1 MLATLKRWMG
11 AAPTQ
16 PAKKD
21 AGETPQGDSARQEAP
36 ALVPAGPEDIAL
48 LLEAAE
54 LAEREGLS
62 PWVLRDEARLETLRR
77 SLEFVVHRGLW
88 LQREAGKVAH
98 WQGRL
103 LALRHGEGPVLGM
116 LLVCRRDDEAAWQ
129 LRFFFIAPEWQGRG
143 HGARLL
149 LAARRELK
157 GTPLQTRLPLV
168 GAAPASLEAAGFR
181 RMHMDAGGVVSFEAP
196 AQWNDQRERTSG
208 A

>member
-1 MLATLKRWMG
+1 MLTTLKRWLG
-11 AAPTQ
+11 ASSTE
-16 PAKKD
+16 PA
-21 AGETPQGDSARQEAP
+21 EAP
-36 ALVPAGPEDIAL
+36 AVEPVKRDPAPELVEASTDDIEL
-48 LLEAAE
+48 LLGAARR
-54 LAEREGLS
+54 AEGEGLS
-62 PWVLRDEARLETLRR
+62 PWVLRDETRLETLRR

-88 LQREAGKVAH
+88 LQREADRVAH

-103 LALRHGEGPVLGM
+103 LALRHGDGPVLGM

-149 LAARRELK
+149 MAARREFR
-157 GTPLQTRLPLV
+157 GTPLQTRLPLK
-168 GAAPASLEAAGFR
+168 GAAPASLEAAGFK
-181 RMHMDAGGVVSFEAP
+181 RMHVDAGGVASFEAP

>member
-1 MLATLKRWMG
+1 MLATFKRWLG
-11 AAPTQ
+11 AAVAAPSEATAAATAAQ
-16 PAKKD
+16 EAAPELVE
-21 AGETPQGDSARQEAP
+21 AGEG
-36 ALVPAGPEDIAL
+36 DIAL
-48 LLEAAE
+48 LLEAARR
-54 LAEREGLS
+54 AEGEGLS

-88 LQREAGKVAH
+88 LQREAGQVAH

-103 LALRHGEGPVLGM
+103 LALRHGDGPVLGM
-116 LLVCRRDDEAAWQ
+116 LLVCRRDDEGAWQ

-157 GTPLQTRLPLV
+157 GTPMKARLPAS
-168 GAAPASLEAAGFR
+168 GAAAASLAAAGFQR
-181 RMHMDAGGVVSFEAP
+181 RHVDAGGVASFEAP
-196 AQWNDQRERTSG
+196 AQWNDQRERTRG

>member
-1 MLATLKRWMG
+1 MLTTLKRWLG
-11 AAPTQ
+11 ASSTE
-16 PAKKD
+16 PA
-21 AGETPQGDSARQEAP
+21 EAP
-36 ALVPAGPEDIAL
+36 AVEPVKRDPAPELVEACTDDIGL
-48 LLEAAE
+48 LLGAARR
-54 LAEREGLS
+54 AEGEGLS
-62 PWVLRDEARLETLRR
+62 PWVLRDETRLETLRR

-88 LQREAGKVAH
+88 LQREADRVAH

-103 LALRHGEGPVLGM
+103 LALRHGDGPVLGM

-149 LAARRELK
+149 MAARREFR
-157 GTPLQTRLPLV
+157 GTPLQTRLPLK
-168 GAAPASLEAAGFR
+168 GAAPASLEAAGFK
-181 RMHMDAGGVVSFEAP
+181 RMHVDAGGVASFEAP

>member
-1 MLATLKRWMG
+1 MLATLKRWLG
-11 AAPTQ
+11 AASAE
-16 PAKKD
+16 PAK
-21 AGETPQGDSARQEAP
+21 GDSGESVPEDVPP
-36 ALVPAGPEDIAL
+36 ALVAAGEEDIAL
-48 LLEAAE
+48 LLEAARR
-54 LAEREGLS
+54 AEGEGLS

-88 LQREAGKVAH
+88 LQREAGEVAH

-149 LAARRELK
+149 LAARRELQ
-157 GTPLQTRLPLV
+157 GTPLKTRLPLA

-181 RMHMDAGGVVSFEAP
+181 RMHVDAGGVASFEAP
-196 AQWNDQRERTSG
+196 VQWNDQRQRTRG